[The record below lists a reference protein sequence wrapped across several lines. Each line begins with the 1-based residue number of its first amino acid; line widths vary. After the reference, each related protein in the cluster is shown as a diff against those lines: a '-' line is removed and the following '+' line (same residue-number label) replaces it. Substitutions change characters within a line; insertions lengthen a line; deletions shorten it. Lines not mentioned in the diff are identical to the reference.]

1 MLRTATTTPGARPS
15 GARLIKVPRGLDL
28 PIAGAPDQTRVDP
41 KPASRV
47 ALLGDD
53 YVGMK
58 PTMLVA
64 EGDRV
69 KRGQPVFEDKKTEG
83 VLFTAPAAGVVAEV
97 NRGAKRKFLSLV
109 IDVDRDDGGEAE
121 QFETFDSLGGGDP
134 AALTRKQVRDG
145 LVRSGLWP
153 AFRARPFG
161 KTPRPTHVP
170 HSVFVTAIDTNPLAP
185 DPVIAVGE
193 KPEFFRYGLQLLPHL
208 TSGPVFLCTAP
219 GANLPGGDLPKIA
232 VREFAG
238 PHPAGLAG
246 THIHV
251 LDPVHRGKEVWHV
264 GYQDVIA
271 FGELFATGRLPDE
284 RIVSLAGPQVKEP
297 RLIRTTA
304 GADLAELTDGELKA
318 GLNRVVSGSVFAGH
332 TALGLPAG
340 EHVGF
345 LSRYANQVSVLLEG
359 NEREFLGWQKPGF
372 DKYSVRRIFASAVT
386 PGRSMNFTTSTGG
399 SRRALVPLGMYE
411 QVMPLDIEPTF
422 LLRALVTHDTEQAQ
436 LLGAL
441 ELIEED
447 VALCTFVCPGKTDYG
462 PILREQLDVIEE
474 EG

>member
-1 MLRTATTTPGARPS
+1 MLRTATKTAGS
-15 GARLIKVPRGLDL
+15 RLIDVPRGLTL
-28 PIAGAPDQTRVDP
+28 PINGEPDQTRIDT
-41 KPASRV
+41 KSTTRV

-69 KRGQPVFEDKKTEG
+69 RRGQPVFEDKKTPG
-83 VLFTAPAAGVVAEV
+83 VVFTAPAAGTVAAV

-109 IDVDRDDGGEAE
+109 IDKDGDERDGDEAVS
-121 QFETFDSLGGGDP
+121 FEPHAGDFGS
-134 AALTRKQVRDG
+134 LTRTQVRQR
-145 LVRSGLWP
+145 LTESGLWP

-161 KTPRPTHVP
+161 KVPAPDTVP
-170 HSVFVTAIDTNPLAP
+170 HSIFVTAIDTNPLAP

-208 TSGPVFLCTAP
+208 TGGPVFLCTAP
-219 GANLPGGDLPKIA
+219 GANLPGGDLPKIE

-238 PHPAGLAG
+238 PHPAGLPG

-251 LDPVHRGKEVWHV
+251 LDPVSLHKTVWHV

-271 FGELFATGRLPDE
+271 FGELFATGRPPTDRL
-284 RIVSLAGPQVKEP
+284 VSLAGPQVKEP
-297 RLIRTTA
+297 RLIRTDV
-304 GADLAELTDGELKA
+304 GADLAQVCDGELKA
-318 GLNRVVSGSVFAGH
+318 GVNRVISGSVFAGR
-332 TALGLPAG
+332 TAAG
-340 EHVGF
+340 IGGRPETGF
-345 LSRYANQVSVLLEG
+345 LSRYADQVSVVLEG
-359 NEREFLGWQKPGF
+359 NEREFLGWQMPGAS
-372 DKYSVRRIFASAVT
+372 KYSVRRIFASALT

-399 SRRALVPLGMYE
+399 SARSMVPIGMYE

-422 LLRALVTHDTEQAQ
+422 LLRALVTKDTEQAQ

-441 ELIEED
+441 ELTEED

-462 PILREQLDVIEE
+462 PLLRESLDTIEE

>member
-1 MLRTATTTPGARPS
+1 MLRTAPS
-15 GARLIKVPRGLDL
+15 SNGSPSASRLGGGRLIEVPRGLDL
-28 PIAGAPDQTRVDP
+28 PISGGPDQTRVDA
-41 KPASRV
+41 KPAARV

-83 VLFTAPAAGVVAEV
+83 VLFTAPAAGIVSEI

-109 IDVDRDDGGEAE
+109 IDAEGEEAVE
-121 QFETFDSLGGGDP
+121 FPAHSGDL
-134 AALTRKQVRDG
+134 ADLSMEQVRDG
-145 LVRSGLWP
+145 LVNAGLWP

-161 KTPRPTHVP
+161 KVPPP
-170 HSVFVTAIDTNPLAP
+170 HSVPSSIFVTAIDTNPLAP

-193 KPEFFRYGLQLLPHL
+193 KADFFRYGLQLLPRL
-208 TSGPVFLCTAP
+208 THGPVFLCTAP
-219 GANLPGGDLPKIA
+219 GANLPGGDLPKIE

-251 LDPVHRGKEVWHV
+251 LDPVHMNKTVWHV

-271 FGELFATGRLPDE
+271 FGELFAAGRLSDE

-297 RLIRTTA
+297 RLIRTTP
-304 GADLAELTDGELKA
+304 GADLAALTDGELKA
-318 GLNRVVSGSVFAGH
+318 GLNRVISGSVFAGH
-332 TALGLPAG
+332 AALGLHAQ

-345 LSRYANQVSVLLEG
+345 LSRYANQISVLLEG
-359 NEREFLGWQKPGF
+359 NEREFLGWQMPGF
-372 DKYSVRRIFASAVT
+372 DKFSVRRIFASALT

-422 LLRALVTHDTEQAQ
+422 LLRALITDDTENAQ

-462 PILREQLDVIEE
+462 PILREQLDTIEE

>member
-1 MLRTATTTPGARPS
+1 MIRTATTTTGDR
-15 GARLIKVPRGLDL
+15 GRLIRVPRGVDL
-28 PIAGAPDQTRVDP
+28 PISGAPDQSRIDA
-41 KPASRV
+41 KPATRV

-83 VLFTAPAAGVVAEV
+83 VLFTAPAAGTVSAV
-97 NRGAKRKFLSLV
+97 NRGAKRKFLSIV
-109 IDVDRDDGGEAE
+109 IDVDGDDAVS
-121 QFETFDSLGGGDP
+121 FDTPAGDLTG
-134 AALTRKQVRDG
+134 LTREQVRDL
-145 LVRSGLWP
+145 LVEGGLWP
-153 AFRARPFG
+153 AFRTRPFG
-161 KTPRPTHVP
+161 KTPALDSAPN
-170 HSVFVTAIDTNPLAP
+170 SIFVTAIDTNPLAA
-185 DPVIAVGE
+185 DPAKIIDERA
-193 KPEFFRYGLQLLPHL
+193 EFFRYGLQVLPHL
-208 TSGPVFLCTAP
+208 TDGPVFLCTAP
-219 GANLPGGDLPKIA
+219 GANLPGGDLPKIE
-232 VREFAG
+232 VHEFEG

-251 LDPVHRGKEVWHV
+251 LDPVHAGKTVWHV

-271 FGELFATGRLPDE
+271 FGELFATGQTSCE
-284 RIVSLAGPQVKEP
+284 RVVALAGPQVKTP

-304 GADLAELTDGELKA
+304 GADLAAFTEGEVQA
-318 GLNRVVSGSVFAGH
+318 GVNRVISGSVFAGH
-332 TALGLPAG
+332 TALGLHAA

-345 LSRYANQVSVLLEG
+345 LSRFANQVSVLLEG

-372 DKYSVRRIFASAVT
+372 DKFSVRRIFASALS
-386 PGRSMNFTTSTGG
+386 PGRSMGFTTSTGG
-399 SRRALVPLGMYE
+399 SRRAMVPIGMYE

-422 LLRALVTHDTEQAQ
+422 LLRALVTGDTENAQ

-447 VALCTFVCPGKTDYG
+447 IALCTFVCPGKTDYG
-462 PILREQLDVIEE
+462 PILRDQLDTIEE

>member
-1 MLRTATTTPGARPS
+1 MIQSAPQTSVGRATGDR
-15 GARLIKVPRGLDL
+15 GRLIQVPRGLDL
-28 PIAGAPDQTRVDP
+28 PIAGAPDQTKIDV
-41 KPASRV
+41 KPAARV

-58 PTMLVA
+58 PTMRVA

-69 KRGQPVFEDKKTEG
+69 KRGDVVFEDKKTEG
-83 VLFTAPAAGVVAEV
+83 VLFTAPASGVVSEI

-109 IDVDRDDGGEAE
+109 IDAEGNEAAE
-121 QFETFDSLGGGDP
+121 FPVYEGDL
-134 AALTRKQVRDG
+134 AGLTRDQVRDG
-145 LVRSGLWP
+145 LVNAGLWP

-161 KTPRPTHVP
+161 KTPPPLSAP
-170 HSVFVTAIDTNPLAP
+170 HSIFVTAIDTNPLAP
-185 DPVIAVGE
+185 DPVIAIGE
-193 KPEFFRYGLQLLPHL
+193 KADFFRYGLQLLPHL
-208 TSGPVFLCTAP
+208 TGGPVYLCTAP
-219 GANLPGGDLPKIA
+219 GANLPGGDLPKIE

-251 LDPVHRGKEVWHV
+251 LDPVHNRKTVWHV

-271 FGELFATGRLPDE
+271 FGELFATGRVSGE
-284 RIVSLAGPQVKEP
+284 RLVSLAGPQVKEP
-297 RLIRTTA
+297 RLVRTTA
-304 GADLAELTDGELKA
+304 GADLAALTDGELKA
-318 GLNRVVSGSVFAGH
+318 GVNRVISGSVFAGH
-332 TALGLPAG
+332 TALGLHAP
-340 EHVGF
+340 EHIEF

-372 DKYSVRRIFASAVT
+372 DKYSVRRIFASALS

-399 SRRALVPLGMYE
+399 SRRAMVPLGMYE
-411 QVMPLDIEPTF
+411 DVMPLDIEPTF
-422 LLRALVTHDTEQAQ
+422 LLRALITDDTENAQ

-447 VALCTFVCPGKTDYG
+447 IALCTFVCPGKTDYG
-462 PILREQLDVIEE
+462 PILREQLEVIEE